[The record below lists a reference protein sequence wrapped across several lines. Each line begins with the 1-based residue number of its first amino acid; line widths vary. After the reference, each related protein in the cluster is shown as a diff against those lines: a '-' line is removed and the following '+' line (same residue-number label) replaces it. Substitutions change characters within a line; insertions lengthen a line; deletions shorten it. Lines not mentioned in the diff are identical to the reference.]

1 MNSDTQTSLER
12 SRSADPAPS
21 SDSDGVDT
29 RLFYQQ
35 SFALLPAIKSSV
47 FQRKRNDNESRY
59 DEFKELKRSDK
70 FTLNCWNS
78 FCKFARPVSPTRD
91 AEKRE
96 GESELNIAKL
106 PQAVKLVHSDVR
118 LEDVQ
123 KLASELLWS
132 ENEMISW
139 EKFKYFCWELF
150 HKVLQFREHE
160 VHIDEGT
167 LEQSQQSFDVLSRRQ
182 KYITSTGLDCLGGSS
197 SQSQLSRV
205 AGTSISSIQKD
216 GVVEVIRRELRE
228 NAREGKHLV
237 YGEKIPRYAAPIE
250 KNLVAGML
258 NPSERVHAKW
268 RKTLSKKKERDKQ
281 LKGRRQKLE
290 LVKVISASVQACD
303 RMVTNA
309 ALKAQDASH
318 FDALYANWERRREEE
333 MNTQSNIERWR
344 QETYL
349 QRHES
354 VRLLKEA
361 RSFSSSLLSENK
373 LLMRTQLRDDAS
385 INSGSSFAS
394 GRKYES
400 LGTNS
405 GVLTKSVRLSPETST
420 MIEPPAELTEIMK
433 NAKTAKEYH
442 WAKNKIKEHVDNSL
456 SERIKNYANQ
466 RMIQKSL
473 AGLDGEVSIT
483 NLDGNDYFSQKRGPA
498 KSKMKKGFIS
508 GQNSLTDSI

>member
-1 MNSDTQTSLER
+1 MEFENVHTQQLYIISCTVRTVRSTHNTHEKSEKRKEKREKTESRFLLQKINENCISISVVIVIMNLDTPTSFER

-47 FQRKRNDNESRY
+47 FQRKRIDNESRY

-78 FCKFARPVSPTRD
+78 FCKFARPISPTRD

-106 PQAVKLVHSDVR
+106 LQAVKLVHSDVK

-123 KLASELLWS
+123 KLTSELLWS

-150 HKVLQFREHE
+150 RKVLQFREHE
-160 VHIDEGT
+160 VHVDEGT

-228 NAREGKHLV
+228 NAREG
-237 YGEKIPRYAAPIE
+237 
-250 KNLVAGML
+250 
-258 NPSERVHAKW
+258 
-268 RKTLSKKKERDKQ
+268 SK
-281 LKGRRQKLE
+281 
-290 LVKVISASVQACD
+290 
-303 RMVTNA
+303 
-309 ALKAQDASH
+309 
-318 FDALYANWERRREEE
+318 
-333 MNTQSNIERWR
+333 
-344 QETYL
+344 
-349 QRHES
+349 
-354 VRLLKEA
+354 
-361 RSFSSSLLSENK
+361 
-373 LLMRTQLRDDAS
+373 AS
-385 INSGSSFAS
+385 ICLI
-394 GRKYES
+394 YY
-400 LGTNS
+400 LC
-405 GVLTKSVRLSPETST
+405 
-420 MIEPPAELTEIMK
+420 
-433 NAKTAKEYH
+433 
-442 WAKNKIKEHVDNSL
+442 
-456 SERIKNYANQ
+456 
-466 RMIQKSL
+466 
-473 AGLDGEVSIT
+473 
-483 NLDGNDYFSQKRGPA
+483 
-498 KSKMKKGFIS
+498 
-508 GQNSLTDSI
+508 